1 MVRNVVVSGA
11 FDAADDWIV
20 ENSASNDIAITADVP
35 LAARLVDK
43 GVHVLGPTGR
53 AFTPESIGMALAMRN
68 LKQDLR
74 EAREIKGYNP
84 GFTPKD
90 RSAFLQELDRTVRRA
105 LKTTEIKE

>member
-1 MVRNVVVSGA
+1 MS
-11 FDAADDWIV
+11 
-20 ENSASNDIAITADVP
+20 
-35 LAARLVDK
+35 
-43 GVHVLGPTGR
+43 
-53 AFTPESIGMALAMRN
+53 TPEGSTAKGRTACVIGAGFGGMALAMRN

-74 EAREIKGYNP
+74 EAGEIKGYNP